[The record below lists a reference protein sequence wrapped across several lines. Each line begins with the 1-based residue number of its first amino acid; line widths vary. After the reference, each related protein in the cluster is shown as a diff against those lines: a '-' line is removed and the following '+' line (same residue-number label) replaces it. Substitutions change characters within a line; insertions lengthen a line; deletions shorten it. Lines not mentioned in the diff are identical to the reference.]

1 MILNTN
7 EMFKKSVI
15 LFFLKYIF
23 KYGYIPDN
31 LNISHIVPIIND
43 KNKLSTYVNNLRLIS
58 ISNSLAQIF
67 ERLIL
72 IIIPEP
78 YGHK

>member
-7 EMFKKSVI
+7 EMFKNSVI

-23 KYGYIPDN
+23 KYIPDN
-31 LNISHIVPIIND
+31 LNISHIVPIIKD
-43 KNKLSTYVNNLRLIS
+43 KNKLSTYVNNLRPIS
-58 ISNSLAQIF
+58 ISNFLAQIF
-67 ERLIL
+67 ERIIL